1 MSAPISVVIPTLNSA
16 DILPATLLSLMEG
29 LEAGLIC
36 EVVVTDGGS
45 TDVSGSIALDWGA
58 EVITGAASRGGQLRR
73 GVAVTRGAWIMVL
86 HADTILQEGWAEQVK
101 AHMQQGPLCFSL
113 AFRARGLAARWV
125 AAWANLRSDVLG
137 LPFGDQGLLLRRVE
151 YDRAGGYPDQPLME
165 DVALVR
171 AIGAENPPTAGPCL
185 HALPTSISSRAG
197 CVGGRRIPRPLA
209 AVFFG
214 GRSRRLGASLSQNI
228 EAQ

>member
-16 DILPATLLSLMEG
+16 DSLPATLLSLMEG
-29 LEAGLIC
+29 LDAGLIC

-45 TDVSGSIALDWGA
+45 TDASGSIALDWGA
-58 EVITGAASRGGQLRR
+58 EVITGDASRGGQLRR
-73 GVAVTRGAWIMVL
+73 GVAVTRGAWVMVL
-86 HADTILQEGWAEQVK
+86 HADTSLQEGWADQVK

-125 AAWANLRSDVLG
+125 AAWANLRSDVFG
-137 LPFGDQGLLLRRVE
+137 LPFGDQGLLLRRTE

-171 AIGAENPPTAGPCL
+171 AIKRK
-185 HALPTSISSRAG
+185 I
-197 CVGGRRIPRPLA
+197 
-209 AVFFG
+209 
-214 GRSRRLGASLSQNI
+214 RRLPACAFTGADKYQQQGWFRRGAKNI
-228 EAQ
+228 GLLLRYFWGADAKDLARRYHRI

>member
-16 DILPATLLSLMEG
+16 DSLPATLLSLMEG

-45 TDVSGSIALDWGA
+45 TDASGSIALDWGA

-73 GVAVTRGAWIMVL
+73 GVAATRGAWIMVL

-165 DVALVR
+165 DVAMADALR
-171 AIGAENPPTAGPCL
+171 GQLRQLDITAI
-185 HALPTSISSRAG
+185 TSAARYQRHGWIK
-197 CVGGRRIPRPLA
+197 RIYKNLTLLMR
-209 AVFFG
+209 FK
-214 GRSRRLGASLSQNI
+214 LGADPEKL
-228 EAQ
+228 ARDYRT